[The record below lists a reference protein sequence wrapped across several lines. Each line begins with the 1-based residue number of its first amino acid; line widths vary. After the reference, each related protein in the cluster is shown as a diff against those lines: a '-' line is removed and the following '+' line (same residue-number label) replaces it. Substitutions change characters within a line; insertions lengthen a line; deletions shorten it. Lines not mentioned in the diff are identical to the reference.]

1 MGTEVHPGPTI
12 SSLFRKRRILA
23 AQNARV
29 FIPRFESSK
38 GPHLAADF
46 LHKRK
51 RLDRVVELEHINS
64 EV

>member
-1 MGTEVHPGPTI
+1 
-12 SSLFRKRRILA
+12 LFRKRRILA